1 MHCRDHAVQLH
12 RAREQFD
19 RAGVRL
25 VLIGQATPRHAKHF
39 RDKQGV
45 APLPVLADEERESY
59 RAAGWRRANAAQL
72 VGPRSVLSGLKHGA
86 RSGVVQ
92 GRVIGDA
99 AQLGGE
105 MIVRPG
111 GEIVWSH
118 RQENAGDTV
127 DPERLLEAARS
138 ALDSD
143 PD

>member
-1 MHCRDHAVQLH
+1 MQLH
-12 RAREQFD
+12 RAREKFD
-19 RAGVRL
+19 EAGVRL
-25 VLIGQATPRHAKHF
+25 VLIGQASPRQAKHF
-39 RDKQGV
+39 RDKQGI
-45 APLPVLADEERESY
+45 APLPVLADEDRESY

-105 MIVRPG
+105 MIVSPDG
-111 GEIVWSH
+111 DIVWSH

-127 DPERLLEAARS
+127 DPERLLEAART
-138 ALDSD
+138 AL
-143 PD
+143 